1 MASQLTSSPA
11 SATAQSALASELLP
25 QAAPNNEEHLSQE
38 LAWQEARRAWLLA
51 KQGRSGSPHTAR
63 AYEHDW
69 NQFFQFVH
77 RKPWDVTSRDAN
89 AWLHHLRKTGVA
101 ESSISRKL
109 AAMSSFYQFV
119 IDQCTGANPNK
130 RVRALYLDAHGCAR
144 PNPFR
149 KSERPQILPY
159 SQSQPIAIDTLRQVL
174 KQINQATRLGSRDF
188 ALLVAYIYT
197 GRRSSEIAG
206 LRWGHIDADRA
217 DGRYY
222 YEWSG
227 GRDKRRRDELPPP
240 VYHAIVNFLAVNGR
254 LERIQPQDYIFQ
266 PVYGERAQ
274 RLPNV
279 HDIPEENRPISGS
292 MINRIVKR
300 CLAAAGVPAA
310 AVHTFTL
317 RHTAAY
323 LRHQNG
329 NGQDVAAISRLLD
342 HSSVAIT
349 EVYLNRMQQPID
361 SGWSAIE
368 EQLTV

>member
-1 MASQLTSSPA
+1 MASQLTSAPGR
-11 SATAQSALASELLP
+11 ATAQPTPASEPQLP
-25 QAAPNNEEHLSQE
+25 SAPDREEHHAQE
-38 LAWQEARRAWLLA
+38 LAWQEVRQAWLLA

-63 AYEHDW
+63 AYDNDW
-69 NQFFQFVH
+69 NQFFQFVR

-89 AWLHHLRKTGVA
+89 AWLHHLRKAGVA

-119 IDQCTGANPNK
+119 IDQCTGVNPNK
-130 RVRALYLDAHGCAR
+130 RTRTLYLDARGCAR

-149 KSERPQILPY
+149 KAERPQILPY

-174 KQINQATRLGSRDF
+174 KQINQGTRLGSRDY

-206 LRWGHIDADRA
+206 LRWGHIDAGRV

-227 GRDKRRRDELPPP
+227 GRGRRRRDELPPP
-240 VYHAIVNFLAVNGR
+240 VYHALVNFLAVNGR
-254 LERIQPQDYIFQ
+254 LESIQPQDYVFQ

-279 HDIPEENRPISGS
+279 HDTPEANRPISGT

-310 AVHTFTL
+310 EVHTFTL

-329 NGQDVAAISRLLD
+329 DGQNVAAISRLLD
-342 HSSVAIT
+342 HSSTAIT
-349 EVYLNRMQQPID
+349 EVYLNRMQPPID
-361 SGWSAIE
+361 SGWSAVE